1 MTKDLEINDILSA
14 VKKISQIERKKSK
27 TQEIKNDSDNKDDV
41 LPDNN
46 QAKSD
51 KSDILVLDQMIDQ
64 NSETCNRKKLDDY
77 TMPKLFEKIYR

>member
-51 KSDILVLDQMIDQ
+51 KSDILVLDQMID
-64 NSETCNRKKLDDY
+64 
-77 TMPKLFEKIYR
+77 